1 MPWSQI
7 EACLNDIPS
16 NNSVLRGTG
25 KHDFKLIVCQCNA
38 ANTNRK
44 KLLKTMKQVPRN
56 IASKKLVRRSFAY
69 LYKTQCV
76 TFVLTKTTNYSIV
89 HMNEGE

>member
-1 MPWSQI
+1 
-7 EACLNDIPS
+7 
-16 NNSVLRGTG
+16 
-25 KHDFKLIVCQCNA
+25 
-38 ANTNRK
+38 
-44 KLLKTMKQVPRN
+44 MKQVPRN

-89 HMNEGE
+89 HMNEGATPLN

>member
-1 MPWSQI
+1 MISPQIILFWEEQENMTSSWLSANAMRQIQI
-7 EACLNDIPS
+7 E
-16 NNSVLRGTG
+16 
-25 KHDFKLIVCQCNA
+25 
-38 ANTNRK
+38 K
-44 KLLKTMKQVPRN
+44 KLKTMKQVPRN

-89 HMNEGE
+89 HMNEGATPLN

>member
-1 MPWSQI
+1 MISPQIILFWEEQKNMTSSWLSANAMRQIQI
-7 EACLNDIPS
+7 E
-16 NNSVLRGTG
+16 
-25 KHDFKLIVCQCNA
+25 
-38 ANTNRK
+38 K
-44 KLLKTMKQVPRN
+44 KLKTMKQVPGN

-89 HMNEGE
+89 HMNEGATPLN

>member
-1 MPWSQI
+1 MISPRIILLREEQENMTSSWLSANAMRQIQI
-7 EACLNDIPS
+7 E
-16 NNSVLRGTG
+16 
-25 KHDFKLIVCQCNA
+25 
-38 ANTNRK
+38 K

-89 HMNEGE
+89 HMNEGVTPLN